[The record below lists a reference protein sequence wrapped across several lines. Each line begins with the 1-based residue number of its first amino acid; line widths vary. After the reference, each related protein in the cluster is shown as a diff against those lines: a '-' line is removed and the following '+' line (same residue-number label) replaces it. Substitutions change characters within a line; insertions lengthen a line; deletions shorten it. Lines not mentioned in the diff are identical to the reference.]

1 MIFAPFGNASG
12 AWHVVTGMYS
22 TQNYPVD
29 TRVPQL
35 VRQDL
40 RRFVQRLARRLRLA

>member
-1 MIFAPFGNASG
+1 
-12 AWHVVTGMYS
+12 MYT

-29 TRVPQL
+29 NRVPLL

-40 RRFVQRLARRLRLA
+40 RRFVQRLARRLRRG